1 VFPTNAGVT
10 SAQSVNDGSA
20 PVDSTRTERP
30 VSDSDRPPGVPPA
43 AVLEVT
49 VTEGDL
55 VAVDYYDAGGQLIFS
70 VHGTLG

>member
-1 VFPTNAGVT
+1 M
-10 SAQSVNDGSA
+10 
-20 PVDSTRTERP
+20 DSTRTERP
-30 VSDSDRPPGVPPA
+30 VGDSDRPPGVPA

-55 VAVDYYDAGGQLIFS
+55 VAVDYCDACGQLIFS

>member
-1 VFPTNAGVT
+1 M
-10 SAQSVNDGSA
+10 
-20 PVDSTRTERP
+20 DSTRTERP
-30 VSDSDRPPGVPPA
+30 VSDSDRPPGVPRA

-55 VAVDYYDAGGQLIFS
+55 VAVDYFDAGGQLIFS